1 MDPTAKTDQVPLLR
15 KQLLVVLVPMLEG
28 LEQVQEELELG
39 LLRERQAAAVP
50 AITVLITVAQAVVV
64 AAEPVDHSMGLTLVQ
79 ATAKVAECL
88 HLGITHWDQLEEREA
103 IARHLLDLRSY
114 LLI

>member
-15 KQLLVVLVPMLEG
+15 KQLLVVLAPMLEG

-50 AITVLITVAQAVVV
+50 AITVLITVAQAVV
-64 AAEPVDHSMGLTLVQ
+64 AEPVDHSMGLTLVQ
-79 ATAKVAECL
+79 AMAKVAECL

>member
-1 MDPTAKTDQVPLLR
+1 MDPIAKTDLVPLLR
-15 KQLLVVLVPMLEG
+15 KLLVVVLAPMLEG

-50 AITVLITVAQAVVV
+50 AITVLITVAQAV

-79 ATAKVAECL
+79 AKVKVAECL